1 MNKVRVLRRLFAAT
15 AVLAMMTSGTAA
27 LADDDEY
34 DDDESV
40 QVMPFGYGA
49 YGGMNMMTRPID
61 TNLDGSVSASE
72 ASAHASIGFSLFD
85 GDEDGQISQDEYL
98 DSAPSAMPMGRRN
111 VERLYANRTARFA
124 EMDADGDTN
133 VTLAEFMAAAQ
144 ASFEAADGNSDGTVT
159 VWEFRAQRNPF

>member
-15 AVLAMMTSGTAA
+15 AVLAMVASGTAA
-27 LADDDEY
+27 LADDDEN
-34 DDDESV
+34 DDDSV
-40 QVMPFGYGA
+40 QMMPFGFGNF
-49 YGGMNMMTRPID
+49 GGMNMMMRPVD
-61 TNLDGSVSASE
+61 TNLDGIVSASE
-72 ASAHASIGFSLFD
+72 ASAHASMSFSLFD

-111 VERLYANRTARFA
+111 VDRLYTNRTARFA
-124 EMDADGDTN
+124 EMDADSDTN

-144 ASFEAADGNSDGTVT
+144 ASYEAADGNGDGTVT